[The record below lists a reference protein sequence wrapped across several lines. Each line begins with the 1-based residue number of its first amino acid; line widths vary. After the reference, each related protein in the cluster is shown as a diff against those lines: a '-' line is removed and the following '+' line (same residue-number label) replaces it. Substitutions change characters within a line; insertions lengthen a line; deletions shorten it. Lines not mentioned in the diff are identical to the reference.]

1 LGYAQSGSEG
11 LWEGF
16 RGIIKLPLLDAPRF
30 KGQLRGMILSNH
42 MSKELKKHL
51 RIINKNFATLQHSY
65 NVKKIGV
72 FGSVARGE
80 STSRSD
86 IDILVE
92 LRKPMGFF
100 RFIQLEDHL
109 SELLNKKVDLVTRNA
124 LKSATKKSILH
135 DVVYATKES

>member
-1 LGYAQSGSEG
+1 
-11 LWEGF
+11 
-16 RGIIKLPLLDAPRF
+16 
-30 KGQLRGMILSNH
+30 